1 MHDSYSER
9 VERVVA
15 TLAELKLDALLVS
28 SPANVRYLTG
38 YTGSNGLALIWSS
51 SDRSEHL
58 FLTDF
63 RYETQAADEVPS
75 LYSRHVAPVDLFA
88 ALGERLASAGADG
101 GVRLGF
107 EESHLTV
114 SQHTRLAEVL
124 PDAFELIG
132 GAGLIE
138 ALREVKDEREL
149 QRIQASTELADTAMR
164 EVLEAGLIGRTER
177 DVAIEL
183 ELHMRRLGAEA
194 AAFAT
199 IVAAGAHGA
208 LPHAQPRPVEIPGG
222 ALVTIDWGAVLDG
235 YCSDCTRTYATG
247 TPSERQQE
255 IYELVLAAQV
265 QALAAVRAGPS
276 GEEID
281 AVARTIIDGAGYG
294 EHFGHGLGHGV
305 GIEVHEGPRLSRLR
319 SEAPLR
325 TGNVVTIEPGV
336 YLAGELGVRI
346 EDLVIV
352 TDTGGRVLTSLPKEL
367 TVVG

>member
-1 MHDSYSER
+1 
-9 VERVVA
+9 VEQVVA
-15 TLAELKLDALLVS
+15 ALSELELDALLVS
-28 SPANVRYLTG
+28 GPANVRYLTG
-38 YTGSNGLALIWSS
+38 YTGSNGLALIWSG
-51 SDRSEHL
+51 SDRGEHL

-63 RYETQAADEVPS
+63 RYETQAAEEVAA
-75 LYSRHVAPVDLFA
+75 LYSRCVAPVDLFA
-88 ALGERLASAGADG
+88 ALGERLAIAADG

-114 SQHTRLAEVL
+114 SQHARLAELL
-124 PDAFELIG
+124 PGAFELIG
-132 GAGLIE
+132 GSGLIE

-149 QRIQASTELADTAMR
+149 QRIQASTELADAAMR
-164 EVLEAGLIGRTER
+164 EVLDAGLVGRTER

-183 ELHMRRLGAEA
+183 ELRMRRLGAEA
-194 AAFAT
+194 AGFAT

-208 LPHAQPRPVEIPGG
+208 LPHAQPRPVEIPAGV
-222 ALVTIDWGAVLDG
+222 LVTIDWGAVLDG

-247 TPSERQQE
+247 TPSERQRE
-255 IYELVLAAQV
+255 IYELVLAAQ
-265 QALAAVRAGPS
+265 QQSLAAVRAGPS
-276 GEEID
+276 GAEID
-281 AVARTIIDGAGYG
+281 AVARSIIDGAGHG

-319 SEAPLR
+319 SDAPLQ

-336 YLAGELGVRI
+336 YLPGELGVRI

-352 TDTGGRVLTSLPKEL
+352 TDTGGRVLTSLAKEL